1 MYSNNQDQT
10 VNTIVYYA
18 HSLL

>member
-10 VNTIVYYA
+10 VNTVVYYA